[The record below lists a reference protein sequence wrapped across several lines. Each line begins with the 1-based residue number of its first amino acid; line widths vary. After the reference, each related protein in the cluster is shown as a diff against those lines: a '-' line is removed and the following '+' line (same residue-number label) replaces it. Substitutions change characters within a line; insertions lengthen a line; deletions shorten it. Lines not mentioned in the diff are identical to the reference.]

1 MTFRRSLSISTLLA
15 YLLFSQSGQTFAQS
29 SYYNHHWPHDLA
41 KNSLIERALSPDD
54 SDVSFIINNLPVS
67 YHPPR
72 EIDYKNL
79 KAKFVSLIQ
88 LCEEK
93 LPEEQRIV
101 AEGNIEDL
109 PFYRNMAQQIPDT
122 SVEVLGSSVIVYYQM
137 PAVSVFSPED
147 LIKSLERLACLE
159 QKFGYKTEAEN
170 VIKQI
175 IQEKEKF
182 YGPKS
187 MEVAWSCQ
195 LLGDILRS
203 KHNYPGAE
211 YFYTQ
216 ALNIKR
222 QIFGTEHNEVAACYM
237 NLANLY
243 YDALKTEEAESMLV
257 KAEEITKNSAFISA
271 SHTDSPRPLPTAIFA
286 PLTYHWNELISSN
299 DNYEEKI
306 NMAKAER
313 EAKLS
318 AIKAMLIPPKKP
330 AKTIPDGSFA
340 VYGTAQLSLDSKE
353 IRAITRDAFG
363 QKITDV
369 KKKEKVE
376 AEAKDVSHLAVYLCN
391 HDTKE
396 ALNDTAYQF
405 GQKYGFSAK
414 EFGKTWPGIK
424 KHAEELLNDFDKT
437 ATSNLVSPKYCIQTD
452 TNGEFEFKK
461 VPPGNYY
468 LYASLLTENQASCW
482 LIEVTVTRDKPTRVD
497 ILPDNEYQTVWEKN
511 RAAPK
516 AKPI

>member
-1 MTFRRSLSISTLLA
+1 MTFTKSLSISTLLA
-15 YLLFSQSGQTFAQS
+15 YLLFSQVGQTLAKS
-29 SYYNHHWPHDLA
+29 PYYNHHWPHDLA
-41 KNSLIERALSPDD
+41 KNSLIERALAPDD
-54 SDVSFIINNLPVS
+54 SDVFFIINNLPVS
-67 YHPPR
+67 YHHPR
-72 EIDYKNL
+72 EIDYEDL
-79 KAKFVSLIQ
+79 KAKFESSIQ
-88 LCEEK
+88 LCKEK
-93 LPEEQRIV
+93 LPEEQRIL

-122 SVEVLGSSVIVYYQM
+122 SVEVFGSSVIVYYFM

-147 LIKSLERLACLE
+147 LIKNLERLACLE
-159 QKFGYKTEAEN
+159 QKFGYKKEAEDL
-170 VIKQI
+170 IKEV
-175 IQEKEKF
+175 IQEKEKL

-187 MEVAWSCQ
+187 IEVAWSCQ

-203 KHNYPGAE
+203 KHNYLAAE
-211 YFYTQ
+211 YFYTK
-216 ALNIKR
+216 ALNIK
-222 QIFGTEHNEVAACYM
+222 QHIFGAEHNEVAACYM
-237 NLANLY
+237 SLANLY

-257 KAEEITKNSAFISA
+257 KAEEIIKDTAFISA

-286 PLTYHWNELISSN
+286 PLYYHWNELISSN
-299 DNYEEKI
+299 DNSEERI

-318 AIKAMLIPPKKP
+318 AIKAMFIPPKP
-330 AKTIPDGSFA
+330 PVKTAPEGSSI
-340 VYGTAQLSLDSKE
+340 VYGTAQLSLDSKD
-353 IRAITRDAFG
+353 IRTVTRDSFG

-369 KKKEKVE
+369 QKKEKAE
-376 AEAKDVSHLAVYLCN
+376 TEAKDVPHLAVYLCN

-396 ALNDTAYQF
+396 ALNNTAYQF
-405 GQKYGFSAK
+405 GQKYGFNEN

-424 KHAEELLNDFDKT
+424 RHAEELLNDFDKT
-437 ATSNLVSPKYCIQTD
+437 ATSNLVSQKYCTQTD
-452 TNGEFEFKK
+452 ANGEFEFKR

-482 LIEVTVTRDKPTRVD
+482 LIKVQVSKDKPTRID

-516 AKPI
+516 AKSR